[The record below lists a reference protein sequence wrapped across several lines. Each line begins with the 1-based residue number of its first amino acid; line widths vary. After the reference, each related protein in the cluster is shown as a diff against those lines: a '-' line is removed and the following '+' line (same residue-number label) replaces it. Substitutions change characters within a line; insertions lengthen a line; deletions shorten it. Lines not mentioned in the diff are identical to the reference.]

1 MADMPLFNDTQYW
14 FLIDDDDA
22 AGAVVPAPA
31 GDVNAV
37 ASGSASLTMT
47 VEPMPSGPSA
57 GKPSVHVVP
66 TVQLSDAS
74 NGGGGISCTLS
85 DTAGLPMPIIVT
97 FSIGP
102 NPTPTSLA
110 LDTATVVTTTQ
121 AVPTA
126 PGP

>member
-1 MADMPLFNDTQYW
+1 MADFPLLNDTQYW

-31 GDVNAV
+31 GDVNSV

-57 GKPSVHVVP
+57 GMPSVHVVP
-66 TVQLSDAS
+66 MVQLSDAS
-74 NGGGGISCTLS
+74 NGGGGITCTLS
-85 DTAGLPMPIIVT
+85 DTAGLPMPVIVS

-102 NPTPTSLA
+102 NTAPTSLA
-110 LDTATVVTTTQ
+110 LDTATVVTAAQ